1 MYVDSSC
8 PLRESRNC
16 RQKLCLGE
24 AFVDFCSCFF
34 FFSRSPS
41 AVQFLVVPGRRNG
54 FLDCIKLWK
63 LAGLQTGCLKTSG
76 GVGNP
81 FKKEGKL
88 SLFEAF
94 LLCL

>member
-1 MYVDSSC
+1 
-8 PLRESRNC
+8 
-16 RQKLCLGE
+16 
-24 AFVDFCSCFF
+24 
-34 FFSRSPS
+34 
-41 AVQFLVVPGRRNG
+41 VQFLVVPGRRNG

-63 LAGLQTGCLKTSG
+63 LARLQTGCLKTSG

-94 LLCL
+94 FVCL

>member
-1 MYVDSSC
+1 MYVDSSW
-8 PLRESRNC
+8 LSGSLAIAGRNC
-16 RQKLCLGE
+16 VSVKLSSI
-24 AFVDFCSCFF
+24 FVAVFF

-63 LAGLQTGCLKTSG
+63 LARLQTGCLKTSG

-94 LLCL
+94 FVCL